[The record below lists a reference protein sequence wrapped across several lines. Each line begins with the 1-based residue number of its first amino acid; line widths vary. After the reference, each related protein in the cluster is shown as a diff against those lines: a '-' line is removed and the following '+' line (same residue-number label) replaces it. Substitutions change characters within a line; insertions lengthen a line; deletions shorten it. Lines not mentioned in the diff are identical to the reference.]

1 MKYFI
6 ALSLFCFSCAAFG
19 QKKAELTFNVDGVCG
34 MCETRIEKAYDLPG
48 ILNVDWNLETKKLTV
63 AYKTDKFSVEQL
75 HAVAARAGHDTDI
88 VKATDQEYAGFKL
101 GDYLLK
107 SIDGNDVKKL
117 QHIKKMKFIK
127 KE

>member
-34 MCETRIEKAYDLPG
+34 MCETRIEKAYDIPG
-48 ILNVDWNLETKKLTV
+48 ILNAEWNVETKKLTV
-63 AYKTDKFSVEQL
+63 AYKTDNFSVEQL

-88 VKATDQEYAGFKL
+88 AKATDQEYAGLHGCCK
-101 GDYLLK
+101 YR
-107 SIDGNDVKKL
+107 DGASCGSESQD
-117 QHIKKMKFIK
+117 QDH
-127 KE
+127 

>member
-6 ALSLFCFSCAAFG
+6 AFSLFCFSCVAFG

-48 ILNVDWNLETKKLTV
+48 ILNAEWDLETKKLTV

-75 HAVAARAGHDTDI
+75 HAIAARAGHDTDI
-88 VKATDQEYAGFKL
+88 AKATVQEYAGLHGCCK
-101 GDYLLK
+101 YR
-107 SIDGNDVKKL
+107 DGASCGSEGHDKD
-117 QHIKKMKFIK
+117 H
-127 KE
+127 